1 MAKYDY
7 FSGGLDELLID
18 IETLK
23 MDIKSANLQM
33 VKDLSIETDLAIKRN
48 AKAETELDVGEIIA
62 SNKVSPIMINGEMVM
77 GSVYNSSE
85 AATYAEFGYGIIGK
99 DQPYVDFNFFD
110 GSASSLGDWTYDV
123 KGHGLKGWWYTN
135 KMGVKRRSVGTK
147 AHHTF
152 YNAYK
157 DVSLKVEGTGVKA
170 FQNLKLGGKGQ

>member
-7 FSGGLDELLID
+7 FSGGLDELLMD

-33 VKDLSIETDLAIKRN
+33 VKDLAIETDLTIKRN
-48 AKAETELDVGEIIA
+48 ARAETAIDVSDIVA
-62 SNKVSPIMINGEMVM
+62 NNRVSPLMINGEIVM

-99 DQPYVDFNFFD
+99 DQPYPDFNFFD

-123 KGHGLKGWWYTN
+123 KNHGLKGWWYTD

-147 AHHTF
+147 AHRTF
-152 YNAYK
+152 YNSYK
-157 DVSLKVEGTGVKA
+157 DVSLKVEGMGLKA
-170 FQNLKLGGKGQ
+170 FQNLQLGGKGK